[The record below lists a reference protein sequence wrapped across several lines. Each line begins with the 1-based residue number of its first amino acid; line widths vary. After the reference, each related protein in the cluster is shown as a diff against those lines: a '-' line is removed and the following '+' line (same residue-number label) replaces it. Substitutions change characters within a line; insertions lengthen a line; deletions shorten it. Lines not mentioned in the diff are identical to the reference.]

1 LLSPGD
7 DYVVAV
13 TSQISCS
20 HCGAPLPV
28 QPGEILITCS
38 YCGFTS
44 VVETGKAFEFEHSLI
59 LNKTAT
65 GQVFELVKSWMK
77 NSFIAPKDLS
87 KKSSVAEQSLVYLP
101 FWVVTGEATSHYKGI
116 FERIAPAVEKE
127 GDITNHY
134 DWMVLARTQ
143 TNFPTRSYHLALE
156 GKIPFEATK
165 IEKGAKV
172 LNSEMSSQDAVQQAR
187 DEISNLHQFLAKDR
201 VDRIVDIKTSFDV
214 SGSYY
219 MHAPVWFLTYDYKGK
234 QFRVIIDGASGQ
246 VITGDLPSGDF
257 NLI

>member
-1 LLSPGD
+1 M
-7 DYVVAV
+7 VAV

-28 QPGEILITCS
+28 QPGEILITCG

-59 LNKTAT
+59 LNTVTEDAVL
-65 GQVFELVKSWMK
+65 GALQGWMK

-87 KKSSVAEQSLVYLP
+87 KKSSITEKSLVYLP
-101 FWVVTGEATSHYKGI
+101 LWVVSGEASSHYKGI
-116 FERIAPAVEKE
+116 FERVAPAVQKE
-127 GDITNHY
+127 GDISNHY

-143 TNFPTRSYHLALE
+143 SDFPTRSYHLALE

-165 IEKGAKV
+165 IDRNAKV
-172 LNSEMSSQDAVQQAR
+172 LNSEITSQEATQRAH
-187 DEISNLHQFLAKDR
+187 DEINDLHQYLAKER
-201 VDRIVDIKTSFDV
+201 VDRIMEISTNLEV
-214 SGSYY
+214 SGTYY
-219 MHAPVWFLTYDYKGK
+219 LHAPVWFLAYSYKGK
-234 QFRVIIDGASGQ
+234 RFQVIMDGASAQ
-246 VITGDLPSGDF
+246 IIKGDLPGEDF

>member
-1 LLSPGD
+1 M
-7 DYVVAV
+7 VAV

-28 QPGEILITCS
+28 QPGEILITCV

-59 LNKTAT
+59 LNTLPPA
-65 GQVFELVKSWMK
+65 QVFDTIKGWMK
-77 NSFIAPKDLS
+77 NSFVAPKDLS
-87 KKSSVAEQSLVYLP
+87 KKSSLVEQNLVYLP
-101 FWVVTGEATSHYKGI
+101 FWVVSGEATSHYKGI
-116 FERIAPAVEKE
+116 FERISPPEEKE

-143 TNFPTRSYHLALE
+143 TDFPTRSYHLSLE

-172 LNSEMSSQDAVQQAR
+172 LNSELTAEDAVEHAR
-187 DEISNLHQFLAKDR
+187 DQISNLHQYLAKDR
-201 VDRIVDIKTSFDV
+201 VDKIIDIKTNLEV

-219 MHAPVWFLTYDYKGK
+219 LHAPVFFLTYAYKDK
-234 QFRVIIDGASGQ
+234 RYQVILDGASGQ
-246 VITGDLPSGDF
+246 IIKGDMPGEDF
-257 NLI
+257 KLI

>member
-1 LLSPGD
+1 M
-7 DYVVAV
+7 VAL
-13 TSQISCS
+13 TKEIDCS

-44 VVETGKAFEFEHSLI
+44 VVETGKAFEFEHSLL
-59 LNKTAT
+59 LNTLAT
-65 GQVFELVKSWMK
+65 EQVFEAVKDWMK
-77 NSFIAPKDLS
+77 NSFIAPKELS
-87 KKSSVAEQSLVYLP
+87 KKSSLADQSLVYLP

-116 FERIAPAVEKE
+116 FERIALSVEKE

-134 DWMVLARTQ
+134 DWLVIARTQ

-156 GKIPFEATK
+156 GKIPFEAIK

-172 LNSEMSSQDAVQQAR
+172 LNSEMSSQDAVQLAR

-201 VDRIVDIKTSFDV
+201 VDRIVDINTSFDV
-214 SGSYY
+214 SGTFYL
-219 MHAPVWFLTYDYKGK
+219 HAPVWFLDYDYKGK
-234 QFRVIIDGASGQ
+234 RFRVIMDGASGQ

>member
-1 LLSPGD
+1 LLSSGD
-7 DYVVAV
+7 VCVVAV

-59 LNKTAT
+59 LNTTTAD
-65 GQVFELVKSWMK
+65 QVFELVKAWMR
-77 NSFIAPKDLS
+77 NSFIAPKDSS
-87 KKSSVAEQSLVYLP
+87 KKSSLAEQSLVYLP
-101 FWVVTGEATSHYKGI
+101 FWIVSCEATSHYKGI

-134 DWMVLARTQ
+134 DWVVLARTQ
-143 TNFPTRSYHLALE
+143 TDFPTRSYHLALQ

-165 IEKGAKV
+165 IERGAKV
-172 LNSEMSSQDAVQQAR
+172 LNSEITSQDATQRAR
-187 DEISNLHQFLAKDR
+187 DEIGNLHKFLAKDS
-201 VDRIVDIKTSFDV
+201 VDRIIDITTTFDI

-219 MHAPVWFLTYDYKGK
+219 LHAPVWFLAYDYKGK
-234 QFRVIIDGASGQ
+234 RFRVLMDGASGQ
-246 VITGDLPSGDF
+246 VITGDLPGGDF